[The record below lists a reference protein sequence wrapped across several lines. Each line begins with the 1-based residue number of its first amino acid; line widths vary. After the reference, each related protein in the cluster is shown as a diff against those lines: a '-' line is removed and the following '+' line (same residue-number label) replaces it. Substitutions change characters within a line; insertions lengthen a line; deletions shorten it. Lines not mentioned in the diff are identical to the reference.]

1 MTTTSVVDTI
11 VAELEQVE
19 ARRQAKI
26 AQFTKLLRDPDITSV
41 VQRVLSKG
49 HLRKLETGH
58 QRKVPSHKKDGGGI
72 REAIRGLSNVLPKH
86 FTTPNVLKA
95 LEAKHFKFGAKDRK
109 GAVRDAVAALREDGI
124 INVVQPAQGEKPQVY
139 EFAEGEQFK

>member
-1 MTTTSVVDTI
+1 MTTISVVDSI

-26 AQFTKLLRDPDITSV
+26 AQFTKLLRDPDITSA
-41 VQRVLSKG
+41 VQRVLSNG

-58 QRKVPSHKKDGGGI
+58 PRKVPSHKKDGGGI
-72 REAIRGLSNVLPKH
+72 REAIRGLSLPKH
-86 FTTPNVLKA
+86 FTTPDVLKA

-109 GAVRDAVAALREDGI
+109 GAIRNAVATLREDGI
-124 INVVQPAQGEKPQVY
+124 INVV
-139 EFAEGEQFK
+139 